1 MKGSLK
7 RLARRRLWQT
17 SALVAVMVAF
27 GGAAVVVFYPR
38 RPAVEVRY
46 DGIASEV
53 LLFHA
58 ENHSA
63 LPILLEIEKFEVST
77 LKFGK
82 IGYDRFDVR
91 FAKNTT
97 VVASNGSTSIAIPAP
112 TGTQPYLCS
121 QLRSIGFFLDYGPL
135 RNGRLPER
143 FSAER
148 TKQIASD
155 LRCSFT
161 VSEARAAEKNPAE
174 YELRL
179 ACDKVS
185 WINDCVATVL
195 SSAN

>member
-1 MKGSLK
+1 VKGSLK
-7 RLARRRLWQT
+7 RLARHRFWLT
-17 SALVAVMVAF
+17 SALVTVIVAF
-27 GGAAVVVFYPR
+27 AGVAVVVFYPL
-38 RPAVEVRY
+38 RPAVELRY
-46 DGIASEV
+46 DRIASDV

-58 ENHSA
+58 ENHGA
-63 LPILLEIEKFEVST
+63 LPILLDIEKFEVST

-91 FAKNTT
+91 FAKNSI
-97 VVASNGSTSIAIPAP
+97 VVAGNESTSIAIPTP

-135 RNGRLPER
+135 RSGRLPER

-155 LRCSFT
+155 LGCSFSI
-161 VSEARAAEKNPAE
+161 SEAGAAAKNTAK
-174 YELRL
+174 YEIRL
-179 ACDKVS
+179 ACDKVP
-185 WINDCVATVL
+185 WISDCVATVL